1 MSNNCDLQIELT
13 NQTIYYLID
22 EGQVKANRSS
32 LNQEK
37 RLARKRPSQSQPGEN
52 RYSGESI
59 SERGHDTSEVAIP
72 GNSRMSKKRIV
83 AKGT

>member
-1 MSNNCDLQIELT
+1 M
-13 NQTIYYLID
+13 ID

-59 SERGHDTSEVAIP
+59 SERDFDDTSEVAIP

-83 AKGT
+83 AKGK